1 MVYNIKCMAI
11 FKIGFVSAVQK
22 TVFLLKTTFYWEPAA
37 RGSGRTEQK
46 RNENLDII
54 KTENLCYDY
63 ILRDD
68 DGNIIEQSTALR
80 NVSLGVPEGQFLA
93 VLGHNGCG
101 KSTLAK
107 HFNAILT
114 PTSGKV
120 TVDGIDTADEDRL
133 FDIRQTVGMVFQNP
147 DNQLVATIVEED
159 VAFAPENL
167 GVPPEEIRVRVD
179 DALKQVDMYEFRE
192 HAPHQLSGGQK
203 QRIAIAGIIAMQ
215 PRCIVMD
222 EPTAMLDPKGR
233 REVMKTIKRLN
244 KEQGITVIL
253 ITHYMDEAAQADRVV
268 VMDKGSVLMDD
279 VPRRIFARADE
290 LRAVGLDVPQV
301 TELCGM
307 LRKSGVDISEEIIFE
322 DECAEAIEMLP
333 LKRKTADMTKT
344 VNAKI
349 AGGGEEAARLE
360 DLTYKYSIGT
370 PFEKTAVDNV
380 NLTVNKA
387 EFVGI
392 IGHTGSG
399 KSTLI
404 QHFNGLVKPTSGLV
418 FIDGKDIWGKDV
430 NIRDIR
436 FKVGIVFQYSE
447 HQLFEETVAKDIA
460 YGPKNMGLTGDELDA
475 RVKAAAE
482 SMGISHLL
490 EKSPFELSGGQ
501 QRRVALAGVLAMDPE
516 VLILDEPAAGLD
528 PKGRDK
534 ILSLIK
540 RYHEQSGKTVLLV
553 SHSMEDIV
561 KFATK
566 VLVMNKGKVF
576 CYDDTDKVF
585 ERTDD
590 LVKIGLDVPQITR
603 LSHRLREKGIDI
615 GNDIY
620 TTDRAAQRLLS
631 LIKGQDK

>member
-1 MVYNIKCMAI
+1 M
-11 FKIGFVSAVQK
+11 
-22 TVFLLKTTFYWEPAA
+22 
-37 RGSGRTEQK
+37 
-46 RNENLDII
+46 
-54 KTENLCYDY
+54 
-63 ILRDD
+63 
-68 DGNIIEQSTALR
+68 NIIEVDNLSFDYITYDEEGNETDRNPVLK
-80 NVSLGVPEGQFLA
+80 NVSLTVPEGQFLA

-114 PTSGKV
+114 PTEGRV
-120 TVDGIDTADEDRL
+120 IVDGIDTADEERL

-167 GVPPEEIRVRVD
+167 GVPPAEIRERVD
-179 DALKQVDMYEFRE
+179 YALKQVDMYDFRE
-192 HAPHQLSGGQK
+192 HSPHQLSGGQK
-203 QRIAIAGIIAMQ
+203 QRVAIAGVIAMQ

-233 REVMKTIKRLN
+233 REVMKTIKHLN
-244 KEQGITVIL
+244 RDKGITVVL

-268 VMDKGSVLMDD
+268 VMDKGRILMDD
-279 VPRRIFARADE
+279 APRKVFAREEE
-290 LRAVGLDVPQV
+290 LEAVGLDVPQV
-301 TELCGM
+301 TELANKLIKG
-307 LRKSGVDISEEIIFE
+307 GVNLSPEIIFE
-322 DECAEAIEMLP
+322 DECAEAL
-333 LKRKTADMTKT
+333 
-344 VNAKI
+344 AKI
-349 AGGGEEAARLE
+349 PFKEQYKAPKAAEAGGTKAVNPVIV
-360 DLTYKYSIGT
+360 TKNVVYKYSIGT
-370 PFEKTAVDNV
+370 PFEKIAVNDV
-380 NLTVNKA
+380 NLEIGSG

-404 QHFNGLVKPTSGLV
+404 QHLNGLIKPTSGEILV
-418 FIDGKDIWGKDV
+418 DGLNIRDKKV

-460 YGPKNMGLTGDELDA
+460 YGPQNIGLSGEEVQR
-475 RVKAAAE
+475 RVASAAE
-482 SMGISHLL
+482 AMGITHLL
-490 EKSPFELSGGQ
+490 ERSPFELSGGQ
-501 QRRVALAGVLAMDPE
+501 QRRVALAGVLAMEPQ

-534 ILSLIK
+534 ILTQIK
-540 RYHEQSGKTVLLV
+540 NYHKKSGRTVLLV

-561 KFATK
+561 KYASK
-566 VLVMNKGKVF
+566 VLVMNKGKLF

-585 ERTDD
+585 LRTEE
-590 LVKIGLDVPQITR
+590 LAKIGLDVPQITR
-603 LSHRLREKGIDI
+603 MSHILKAKGIDI

-620 TTDRAAQRLLS
+620 TTDRAAERLLT
-631 LIKGQDK
+631 LIKGQNK

>member
-1 MVYNIKCMAI
+1 MYGYIQI
-11 FKIGFVSAVQK
+11 
-22 TVFLLKTTFYWEPAA
+22 
-37 RGSGRTEQK
+37 RTEQK
-46 RNENLDII
+46 RIENLDII
-54 KTENLCYDY
+54 KTENLCFDY

-68 DGNIIEQSTALR
+68 DGKIIEQSTALR
-80 NVSLGVPEGQFLA
+80 NINLSVPEGQFLA

-244 KEQGITVIL
+244 REHGITVIL

-268 VMDKGSVLMDD
+268 VMDNGSVLMDD
-279 VPRRIFARADE
+279 VPRNIFARADE

-307 LRKSGVDISEEIIFE
+307 LRKKGINISKEIIFE
-322 DECAEAIEMLP
+322 DECAAAIGMLP
-333 LKRKTADMTKT
+333 LNRKTADMTKT
-344 VNAKI
+344 VAVKLV
-349 AGGGEEAARLE
+349 GSGEEAARLE
-360 DLTYKYSIGT
+360 NLTYKYSIGT

-380 NLTVNKA
+380 DLTVNKS

-404 QHFNGLVKPTSGLV
+404 QHLNGLVKPTSGLV

-447 HQLFEETVAKDIA
+447 HQLFEETVAKDIS
-460 YGPKNMGLTGDELDA
+460 YGPKNMGLAGGELDA
-475 RVKAAAE
+475 RVKSAAE

-576 CYDDTDKVF
+576 CYDETDKVF

-620 TTDRAAQRLLS
+620 TTDRAAQRLLT